1 MGFQFEKSDQLESYN
16 EGERKMKPHKTRQLT
31 FALAIF
37 GAALAATEAFAFI
50 IVPIPAVPEP
60 SSALLF
66 AAGIAVAAI
75 SIRIIRR
82 K

>member
-1 MGFQFEKSDQLESYN
+1 MGFQFGKPNQLGSYN
-16 EGERKMKPHKTRQLT
+16 EGGRKMKPHKTRQLG

-37 GAALAATEAFAFI
+37 GAALAATEAFAFST
-50 IVPIPAVPEP
+50 PTTPAVPEP
-60 SSALLF
+60 TSALLF

-75 SIRIIRR
+75 SIRMIRR